1 MVKPDNYIMIPGW
14 MRTELDLKGN
24 ELNLYAIIYG
34 FTQDG
39 ETEFSGSIRY
49 MQEWLG
55 AESKQTVFNTL
66 EKLIKRGL
74 IQKRTEVLNG
84 VRHNYYLASPRG
96 SPKIR
101 PPSPNFRPGVVQNL
115 DHPSPNFRPNNIE
128 NNITDILVIKDGG
141 TRANDP
147 RLDADLGKI
156 VDAYEAN
163 IGTWPHI
170 LTPDLQ
176 RWREQFSTEMLL
188 LAISDG
194 AKNGAHKWSY
204 IESILRRW
212 KKNNIKTPGDFEAWE
227 AQRKPSAGQQPKRS
241 TAEDYDEIFRELLGG
256 ST

>member
-1 MVKPDNYIMIPGW
+1 MVKPDNYILVYGW
-14 MRTELDLKGN
+14 MVTELGLKGN
-24 ELNLYAIIYG
+24 ELFLYAIIYG
-34 FTQDG
+34 FSQDG
-39 ETEFSGSIRY
+39 ETEFSGSLRY

-55 AESKQTVFNTL
+55 VNSKATVQNTL
-66 EKLIKRGL
+66 EKLMARGL
-74 IQKRTEVLNG
+74 IKKRTVVEKG
-84 VRHNYYLASPRG
+84 VTRNFFSAVGRVYQNLVG
-96 SPKIR
+96 GVPKNSTGVYQNLV
-101 PPSPNFRPGVVQNL
+101 PGVPNF
-115 DHPSPNFRPNNIE
+115 SPNNIE
-128 NNITDILVIKDGG
+128 DNIEDILVIEDGG

-188 LAISDG
+188 LAISEG